1 MIEIV
6 DAAYNNFSVFSF
18 GLESDCNYGWK
29 QFALSSGGGKEQL
42 AKMKRGFDHSLGFWI
57 TGEKNILN
65 DISMQVV

>member
-29 QFALSSGGGKEQL
+29 QFALSSGGGKE
-42 AKMKRGFDHSLGFWI
+42 
-57 TGEKNILN
+57 
-65 DISMQVV
+65 